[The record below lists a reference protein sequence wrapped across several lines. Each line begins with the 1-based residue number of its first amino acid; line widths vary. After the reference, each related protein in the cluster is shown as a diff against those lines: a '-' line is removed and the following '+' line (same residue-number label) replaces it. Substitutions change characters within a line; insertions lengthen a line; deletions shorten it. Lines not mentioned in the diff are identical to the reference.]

1 MLVTEED
8 APKPEPGEAP
18 PQEGNAPHALSEIL
32 LRRYLLRDLLWC
44 QPCDRPIVPILLRPA
59 SRYYA
64 CLSQACPH
72 PALPARVMEYR
83 VWGRF
88 VRLYGSMAQGVP
100 RERRH
105 DALRQMLWRVVVGRS
120 MTDLRCEW
128 RA

>member
-1 MLVTEED
+1 VLVTGED
-8 APKPEPGEAP
+8 EPEP
-18 PQEGNAPHALSEIL
+18 EGQTLNALNDIL

-44 QPCDRPIVPILLRPA
+44 ETCDRPMVPILLRPA

-64 CLSQACPH
+64 CPSKACPH
-72 PALPARVMEYR
+72 PALPARIMEYR

-88 VRLYGSMAQGVP
+88 MRLYGTTAQGVP

-105 DALRQMLWRVVVGRS
+105 DVLRQMLWRVVVGRS